1 MDDFD
6 LERNIYRA
14 KLSDAN
20 TYVIY
25 RSPKDEGRNATF
37 DNKLDEGGRVE
48 RLRRARDEMLTNIS
62 KERVP
67 IGPILRGDKSKKSQ
81 TEEVVDSELEN

>member
-37 DNKLDEGGRVE
+37 DKLDESERVE
-48 RLRRARDEMLTNIS
+48 RPDDEHATSCSSDVDQHQRRT
-62 KERVP
+62 
-67 IGPILRGDKSKKSQ
+67 
-81 TEEVVDSELEN
+81 